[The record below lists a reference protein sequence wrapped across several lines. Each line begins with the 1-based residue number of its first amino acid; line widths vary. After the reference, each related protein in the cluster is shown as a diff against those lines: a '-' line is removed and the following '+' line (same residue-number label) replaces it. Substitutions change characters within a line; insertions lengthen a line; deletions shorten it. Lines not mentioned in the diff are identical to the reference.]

1 MRSLAE
7 MEERVCRVSGFDIR
21 MRSRITGIVAAR
33 QIFCYYARLEGYPL
47 KRIAAYIN
55 YDHVTVLHSYRKVCE
70 VRDVDAI
77 TGDLVKKYEKDM
89 SREHLTPCPSPQ
101 ERGEGGINKKSM
113 SREKFVIEMEVPV
126 HGDLERSVIRGVEC
140 PDCRGRGWNIA
151 WDAKGTRHSEC
162 PRCRGAG
169 KMKGEFV

>member
-21 MRSRITGIVAAR
+21 LRSRITGLVVAR
-33 QIFCYYARLEGYPL
+33 QLFCYYARLEGYPL

-89 SREHLTPCPSPQ
+89 SRE
-101 ERGEGGINKKSM
+101 
-113 SREKFVIEMEVPV
+113 KFVIEMEVPE
-126 HGDLERSVIRGVEC
+126 HGDEERSVLRGVEC